1 MKGLVIL
8 LIAAAV
14 ACLVIYEQG
23 AVAREAKKRKPV
35 GPSKLEKTCTIHKKG
50 LHPLFDPDQ
59 FARVP
64 CHILDEWLPF
74 KARV

>member
-35 GPSKLEKTCTIHKKG
+35 GPSKLERTCPFRGTWM
-50 LHPLFDPDQ
+50 
-59 FARVP
+59 P
-64 CHILDEWLPF
+64 CHIRDEGLGGF
-74 KARV
+74 QADI